1 MTDEKY
7 NRLRS
12 LLTDPIRSKWEYRAG
27 PGQPSYRGVT
37 AVEATDFTPD
47 GQIRAIVRFGD
58 VVSFCLEMVG
68 DDWQC
73 SPSPHGPW
81 RPVS

>member
-1 MTDEKY
+1 MTAEKY
-7 NRLRS
+7 ARLAAA
-12 LLTDPIRSKWEYRAG
+12 LTDPTRPNWEYRAG
-27 PGQPSYRGVT
+27 PGHPSYRGVT
-37 AVEATDFTPD
+37 GVEERTECD
-47 GQIRAIVRFGD
+47 GEIRAIVRFGN

-81 RPVS
+81 RPVT